1 MMYNFIQLAYF
12 AKAKGHKYIKRIPVG
27 TTASGRTKYRYIY
40 NVTHT
45 VGGKHLL
52 DEAHLKVGTKLML
65 TSKSGEEVHA
75 HIVGVKGDKV
85 TIRYDDGENKDQNR
99 TISKKELLK
108 QFNDEHGIE
117 QKIKEAREATQAQLS
132 EALKNNVSEK
142 QLKRIQD
149 RIDRLTLETSS
160 SEPSKLHKELLQ
172 KHKVNA
178 QQVEASIDEWAKTR
192 ATSINNPDV
201 MVLRRLQRVKRHG
214 NERACTTYNNLLEK
228 SASDNQAVLK
238 AVEAYKDLIDPYSD
252 PESLTQIANAKFANL
267 VQYSSLGVAH
277 TEGKDATYKTIKKA
291 YGTGTANY
299 QNREI
304 LRLTGIDMK
313 KTGMTVAE
321 ACEHISED
329 HPMIKHLVR
338 EKASS
343 EKAKLALSLVK
354 QEIEKSCA
362 DFNLSNNKYKAGELH
377 KNHFVNAFSNME
389 QTKVAKSCSHLIAFI
404 EDKFLEAYP
413 ERKTHEIQLVGESK
427 NGRAYAQPDKE
438 RSSIYMF
445 RNDQTLKTWAHEIA
459 HTLEGQSTSKVSRSF
474 DPQFDAHASYQLPIQ
489 EAVTLSH
496 MTRIERGTHEVY
508 KGKERAFGD
517 KYANLYTGK
526 MYKHGSTEFVSM
538 GVQEFFASSDP
549 DTQMSKLADFAV
561 SDPHHFLTTYGILKG
576 YAKHE

>member
-27 TTASGRTKYRYIY
+27 TTASGRTKYRYVY
-40 NVTHT
+40 NVTST

-85 TIRYDDGENKDQNR
+85 TIRYDDGEKKDQNR
-99 TISKKELLK
+99 TVSKKDLLK
-108 QFNDEHGIE
+108 EFNQEHGIK

-178 QQVEASIDEWAKTR
+178 QQVDASIDEWAKSSDKEDMKMLTR
-192 ATSINNPDV
+192 LAFI
-201 MVLRRLQRVKRHG
+201 QKHG
-214 NERACTTYNNLLEK
+214 SERACTTYNNLLEK
-228 SASDNQAVLK
+228 SASDNQAMLK
-238 AVEAYKDLIDPYSD
+238 AVEAYQDLINPFARPDYLNQ
-252 PESLTQIANAKFANL
+252 LTAIKVHNL
-267 VQYSSLGVAH
+267 KVNFRLFHIQ
-277 TEGKDATYKTIKKA
+277 TKDDTYEDIKKYREK
-291 YGTGTANY
+291 YGEQGARRTE
-299 QNREI
+299 EI
-304 LRLTGIDMK
+304 RLKIKKQTGIDIK
-313 KTGMTVAE
+313 ETGMTVAE
-321 ACEHISED
+321 ACEHIAD
-329 HPMIKHLVR
+329 NHPMLSPIKEEL
-338 EKASS
+338 ASS
-343 EKAKLALSLVK
+343 EQAKLALSLVK

-362 DFNLSNNKYKAGELH
+362 DFNFANNKYKEGDIH
-377 KNHFVNAFSNME
+377 KNH
-389 QTKVAKSCSHLIAFI
+389 KVANALKGKSLEVATRDSHKVAFI
-404 EDKFLEAYP
+404 EDKFEEAYP
-413 ERKTHEIQLVGESK
+413 DRVVHTTILDYTRSDRAFAHPTKTVSSIHIGESNNIK
-427 NGRAYAQPDKE
+427 AR
-438 RSSIYMF
+438 
-445 RNDQTLKTWAHEIA
+445 AHELA
-459 HTLEGQSTSKVSRSF
+459 HTFEGNNERL
-474 DPQFDAHASYQLPIQ
+474 DYQLPIQ

-496 MTRIERGTHEVY
+496 MTRIERGSAESYTIQE
-508 KGKERAFGD
+508 KTFGD
-517 KYANLYTGK
+517 KYASKYTGK
-526 MYKHGSTEFVSM
+526 LYTKGETEFVST

-549 DTQMSKLADFAV
+549 DTQMNKLANFAV